1 MAEKTI
7 LLVDDNEINIKL
19 LEKVLES
26 DYEIISVRDG
36 EMAVE
41 KAKEIMPSLIIM
53 DVAMPKMDGITATKL
68 LKSEAKTKSISIIL
82 ITAHSLTID
91 KEKIKESGCD
101 EFITRP
107 IKMNELIAA
116 VEKNLKWKIG
126 KIHN

>member
-1 MAEKTI
+1 MSQKTI

-19 LEKVLES
+19 LEKVLENKY
-26 DYEIISVRDG
+26 DIISVRDG

-41 KAKEIMPSLIIM
+41 KAREIKPSLIIM
-53 DVAMPKMDGITATKL
+53 DVAMPKMDGITATKM
-68 LKSEAKTKSISIIL
+68 LKSESSTKNISIIL

-91 KEKIKESGCD
+91 KGKIKDSGCD

-116 VEKNLKWKIG
+116 VEKNLK
-126 KIHN
+126 

>member
-1 MAEKTI
+1 MFKKTI
-7 LLVDDNEINIKL
+7 LIVDDNEINIKL

-26 DYEIISVRDG
+26 KYDIISVRDG

-41 KAKEIMPSLIIM
+41 KAKEIKPPLIIM

-68 LKSEAKTKSISIIL
+68 LKNDSNTKNIAIIL

-91 KEKIKESGCD
+91 KEKIKDSGCD

-116 VEKNLKWKIG
+116 VEKYLR
-126 KIHN
+126 